1 VLLNA
6 GNIVRAQL
14 RTYATFA
21 PTQLYLPG
29 LRFLAPNLVRSGP
42 LKEAQQAFFDGLAAA
57 KIPRPKSTWPSR
69 GIRAA
74 SSSTFYAIWTGATAA
89 QVKDAIE
96 ATHGI
101 SGINSL
107 LDYRDMSQRGVPIG
121 AVVVIRWNGA
131 QDRFDPVSQ
140 PGGLR

>member
-1 VLLNA
+1 
-6 GNIVRAQL
+6 
-14 RTYATFA
+14 
-21 PTQLYLPG
+21 LYLPG

-57 KIPRPKSTWPSR
+57 KIPTPEVNMAFAWDPGRVVINVLRHLGPAP
-69 GIRAA
+69 
-74 SSSTFYAIWTGATAA
+74 TAA

-121 AVVVIRWNGA
+121 AVVVIRWNNPA
-131 QDRFDPVSQ
+131 ACR
-140 PGGLR
+140 